1 MLDWILRH
9 TGGLL
14 DWLLVFLFVAGLVF
28 GCQLLINLLKD
39 PEQGADGDQEE

>member
-28 GCQLLINLLKD
+28 GCQLLINFLKEPD
-39 PEQGADGDQEE
+39 HDADGNED